1 MKDNEMIIDDYS
13 FDVVSIDIDSIKQ
26 DFIDNEDKQ
35 GLKKLARLSKDELE
49 NILNQVDNKF
59 SNTRA
64 ELWNDYIYD
73 VCEKIKA
80 NGGQDG

>member
-1 MKDNEMIIDDYS
+1 MIIDDYS